1 MKYID
6 FNDVTHGFKLDMYDM
21 IIVGAGAVGLYLAT
35 KHHDKRILIIETG
48 AFGENEEFQSLNKV
62 NNLGKVLSS
71 AEWGRKRAIGGTTI
85 KWGGQSLPFQS
96 IDFERR
102 EWLSETKIWPVGL
115 EDLKTSYDRVNAWMG
130 IDTKDYRKDIE
141 VLLKYQ
147 SLNFNQS
154 CIDFHYSKWAKR
166 PNFNQI
172 IKNKNTTH
180 IDILFNAT
188 VSKLHLSQKNISGI
202 TICNFNKLHFYDF
215 SVPIVLANHT
225 IESVRNLLVL
235 NAEYNFLSPLKSK
248 LLGSGFGEHPCM
260 VIGQLRTSDPYKV
273 QRKLNTQ
280 LHGMTKYGVRL
291 SISNELIRKKKLLNI
306 SASIFN
312 RYDEG
317 FNPYQELFDFN
328 NIVKLNKTFNYRSF
342 KSLIKTT
349 FAFVFHRFVYKHD
362 SQIDVVVMCE
372 QEWLYSSRIEL
383 SDSLDKLGMPI
394 VNLNWKLSNL
404 TSQTIIEFSK
414 VLQNEFRKLGI
425 GEIELVPEIVS
436 EDFNLI
442 ENKLSDVNHQ
452 MGGAVFGLDPENSI
466 LNQNLRVHEI
476 DNLYVIS
483 CACFP
488 SFSHSNPTL
497 TLLALADRIVID
509 FEKRSAT

>member
-62 NNLGKVLSS
+62 NNLGKVLSC

-115 EDLKTSYDRVNAWMG
+115 EDLKDSYDRVNAWMG
-130 IDTKDYRKDIE
+130 IDTKDYRLDIE
-141 VLLKYQ
+141 RLLDYK
-147 SLNFNQS
+147 SLKFNS
-154 CIDFHYSKWAKR
+154 ILIDFHFSKWAKR

-172 IKNKNTTH
+172 IKSKNTAH
-180 IDILFNAT
+180 IDILFNTT
-188 VSKLHLSQKNISGI
+188 VSKLHLIQNNIRGI
-202 TICNFNKLHFYDF
+202 TICNIKKSEFYNF
-215 SVPIVLANHT
+215 KVPIILANHT

-235 NAEYNFLSPLKSK
+235 NAEYNFLSPEKSK
-248 LLGSGFGEHPCM
+248 LLGSGFGEHPCI
-260 VIGQLRTSDPYKV
+260 VIGQLKTLDPYKV

-280 LHGMTKYGVRL
+280 LHGKNKYGVRL
-291 SISNELIRKKKLLNI
+291 SISEELIRKKKLLNI

-317 FNPYQELFDFN
+317 FNPYQELFDFK
-328 NIVKLNKTFNYRSF
+328 NIFKPGKIFNFRSLQ
-342 KSLIKTT
+342 SILKTT
-349 FAFVFHRFVYKHD
+349 FAFIFHRFIYKHG
-362 SQIDVVVMCE
+362 SQIDIAVMCE
-372 QEWLYSSRIEL
+372 QEWLSSSRIEL
-383 SDSLDKLGMPI
+383 SDSRDKLGMPV

-404 TSQTIIEFSK
+404 TAETIIEFSN
-414 VLQNEFRKLGI
+414 VLQNEFRNLGL
-425 GEIELVPEIVS
+425 GEIELDPAIVN
-436 EDFNLI
+436 EDLVLI

-452 MGGAVFGLDPENSI
+452 MGGAVFGVDAENSI

-476 DNLYVIS
+476 DNLYVAS

-497 TLLALADRIVID
+497 TLLALADRMVID
-509 FEKRSAT
+509 FKKRSAT